1 MWGRGGRGRG
11 GEGKG
16 TSGQEV
22 RGCGSMYSKKKKAS
36 KSKDGGCVRGL
47 SEAGCP
53 LAGAGG
59 WVGGA
64 GCVARGGFVAVRR
77 SGSLSRG
84 GSVCLGVVLSRG
96 GAVSLSLSRSASVNW
111 LARGRRAPPHVSVI
125 HRLVHPHCYDTYEMI
140 TYTRTRANCWLYTHT
155 ANNKRSVFQEFEE

>member
-96 GAVSLSLSRSASVNW
+96 GAVSLSLSVGLCQLVGARTAGTAS
-111 LARGRRAPPHVSVI
+111 RQR
-125 HRLVHPHCYDTYEMI
+125 DTSPGTPALLRHI
-140 TYTRTRANCWLYTHT
+140 
-155 ANNKRSVFQEFEE
+155 